1 MNWKLIFWE
10 DEDEKV
16 GGKEEEKRR
25 GRAGRAVLF
34 IAHRLLD
41 VFLFWNLS
49 ALCECSLHSH
59 LRGKLVS
66 GVLI

>member
-1 MNWKLIFWE
+1 MRTRRRKGVLV
-10 DEDEKV
+10 V

-41 VFLFWNLS
+41 VFLF
-49 ALCECSLHSH
+49 
-59 LRGKLVS
+59 
-66 GVLI
+66 